1 MIGHHTPCFIH
12 TWEVEIRVW
21 EKSSTK
27 ELRTH
32 ELTMIMRYGWLD
44 PDEMMILDCIPSL
57 HLPPSSPFPT
67 FIFSL
72 VLPYSC
78 SFRERG
84 RGWEMGEWNGL
95 VLLQLRFGVFI
106 SCIWQVGPRV
116 EWRTAHSPLTACSL
130 VTGGW
135 SGITS
140 GCPMVS
146 KLMDLIQA
154 LKIWRLGLLPLFQ
167 GLATWPM
174 TT

>member
-1 MIGHHTPCFIH
+1 MIGHHTPCSIH
-12 TWEVEIRVW
+12 AWEVEIKVW
-21 EKSSTK
+21 EKASTK
-27 ELRTH
+27 EMRSH
-32 ELTMIMRYGWLD
+32 ELTLIKRYGWLD
-44 PDEMMILDCIPSL
+44 LDEMMILDCIPSL

-95 VLLQLRFGVFI
+95 VLLQLRFGVSI
-106 SCIWQVGPRV
+106 SCMWQVGPRV
-116 EWRTAHSPLTACSL
+116 EWRTTHSPLTTCSS

-140 GCPMVS
+140 DCPVVS
-146 KLMDLIQA
+146 ELMELIQT
-154 LKIWRLGLLPLFQ
+154 LEILHWGQLTCSKG
-167 GLATWPM
+167 
-174 TT
+174 